1 MTPPAADT
9 DARLTL
15 RRLDQ
20 RYDLPHFESKRQ
32 WEARAR
38 ELRTHLLAVNGLL
51 PRPEAPPLRAQVFG
65 TAERGGYAVSKV
77 FFQSHPGLV
86 VTGNLFV
93 PRGKKGPFPAVL
105 NPHGHWQTGR
115 FADEESGTVL
125 GRGVSFARQ
134 GYVAFCYDMIGYND
148 SWQLPHRQESDRQR
162 LWGFSHMSL
171 QLYNS
176 IRAVDFL
183 QSLKEVDPERIGCT
197 GESGGGTQTYLLM
210 AVEDRIK
217 VAAPVVMVSARY
229 QGGCVCENAPSLR
242 VDTIN
247 PEVAALMAP
256 RPLLLVSCTGDW
268 TVEVPTY
275 EYPFIRG
282 IYDLYHA
289 TDRVASVQMDADH
302 NYNLDSRN
310 AVYPFFAKWL
320 LGDDDPERFVEQ
332 PYRLDSKD
340 TYLVFADRAHPA
352 WAPEGEKLLDK
363 LTRARRRQV
372 RSLLPESK
380 REVEPFREQLAPA
393 MAHLLMATAPAPR
406 EVKVIRREARRAGD
420 VRFEELVLSRPA
432 VGDRVFGWLVKPSG
446 RPAGVTL
453 IASPVG
459 KAGLLDPDTG
469 EMGTGM
475 SDFLKAGLAVL
486 AVDCWGQGEAATPP
500 ERDQQAAE
508 IHHYL
513 TYNRSDDA
521 NRIQD
526 ILTALGWLRT
536 QSSLGPVHLV
546 GMARAGLWALLAR
559 TQAPFVSC
567 TVADLM
573 RVSDDDSFLA
583 NARIPAIRNLGDLTT
598 AAALVAPGALCLHN
612 AGKAL
617 DIEAAA
623 QAYRAAGAAK
633 ALRVETARLLPRD
646 WARFV
651 TARRG

>member
-1 MTPPAADT
+1 MAPPVAER
-9 DARLTL
+9 DARLDL
-15 RRLDQ
+15 RHLDM
-20 RYDLPHFESKRQ
+20 RFELPHFDSKRQ
-32 WEARAR
+32 WEVRAR
-38 ELRTHLLAVNGLL
+38 ELRTHLLAVNGLR

-65 TAERGGYAVSKV
+65 TVERGDYAVSKV
-77 FFQSHPGLV
+77 FFQSYPGLV

-105 NPHGHWQTGR
+105 NPHGHWPVGR
-115 FADEESGTVL
+115 LADEESGTVL

-162 LWGFSHMSL
+162 LWGFGQMSL

-176 IRAVDFL
+176 LRAVDFL
-183 QSLKEVDPERIGCT
+183 QSLKEVDAERIGCT
-197 GESGGGTQTYLLM
+197 GESGGGTQTYMLM
-210 AVEDRIK
+210 AVDERIK
-217 VAAPVVMVSARY
+217 VAAPVVMVSARM

-242 VDTIN
+242 LDTTN
-247 PEVAALMAP
+247 PEIAALMAP

-275 EYPFIRG
+275 EYPFIRRV
-282 IYDLYHA
+282 YDLYGA
-289 TDRVASVQMDADH
+289 ADRVQSVQIDADH

-320 LGDDDPERFVEQ
+320 LGADDPERFVEQ
-332 PYRLDSKD
+332 PYTLDEKE

-363 LTRARRRQV
+363 LARARRRQV
-372 RSLLPESK
+372 RSLLPKTK
-380 REVEPFREQLAPA
+380 RDVEPFRAQFAPA
-393 MAHLLMATAPAPR
+393 MAHLLMATTPAPR
-406 EVKVIRREARRAGD
+406 EVKAVRRAARRAGD
-420 VRFEELVLSRPA
+420 VRFQEFVLSRPA
-432 VGDRVFGWLVKPSG
+432 AGDRVSAWLVKPSG
-446 RPAGVTL
+446 RPAGVVL
-453 IASPVG
+453 IASPVW
-459 KAGLLDPDTG
+459 KTGLLDPETG

-475 SDFLKAGLAVL
+475 SDFLKVGLAVL
-486 AVDCWGQGEAATPP
+486 AIDCWGQGEAAIPA
-500 ERDQQAAE
+500 ERDAQAAE

-536 QSSLGPVHLV
+536 QRSLGPVHLV

-559 TQAPFVSC
+559 TRAPFVSH

-573 RVSDDDSFLA
+573 RAGDDESFLA
-583 NARIPAIRNLGDLTT
+583 NAQIPAIRNVGDLTT
-598 AAALVAPGALCLHN
+598 AAALIAPGALCLHN

-617 DIEAAA
+617 DVEAVT
-623 QAYRAAGAAK
+623 QAYRAAGARK
-633 ALRVETARLLPRD
+633 ALRVEKTRLGPRD
-646 WARFV
+646 WAHSV
-651 TARRG
+651 TAKR

>member
-1 MTPPAADT
+1 MSSTPER
-9 DARLTL
+9 DARLNL
-15 RRLDQ
+15 RRVDQ
-20 RYDLPHFESKRQ
+20 RYDLPHFDSKRQ

-38 ELRTHLLAVNGLL
+38 ALRTHLLAVNGLL
-51 PRPEAPPLRAQVFG
+51 PRPDAPPLRAQVFG
-65 TAERGGYAVSKV
+65 TVERGDYAVSKV
-77 FFQSHPGLV
+77 LFQSHPGLV
-86 VTGNLFV
+86 VAGNLFV

-105 NPHGHWQTGR
+105 NPHGHWQAGR

-125 GRGVSFARQ
+125 GRGISFARQ

-148 SWQLPHRQESDRQR
+148 SWQLPHRQESDGQR

-176 IRAVDFL
+176 MRAVDFL

-210 AVEDRIK
+210 AVDERIK

-242 VDTIN
+242 LETTN
-247 PEVAALMAP
+247 PEIAALMAP

-275 EYPFIRG
+275 EYPFLRS
-282 IYDLYHA
+282 IYDLYRA
-289 TDRVASVQMDADH
+289 GDRVESVQFQADH

-320 LGDDDPERFVEQ
+320 LGADDPERFVEQ
-332 PYRLDSKD
+332 PYRLDDKQ
-340 TYLVFADRAHPA
+340 TYLVFADRERPA

-363 LTRARRRQV
+363 LARARRRQV
-372 RSLLPESK
+372 RSLLPKSK
-380 REVEPFREQLAPA
+380 REVEPFRAQFAPA
-393 MAHLLMATAPAPR
+393 MAHLLTAAAPGAR
-406 EVKVIRREARRAGD
+406 EVRVAQREARRAGN
-420 VRFEELVLSRPA
+420 VRFDELVLTRPA
-432 VGDRVFGWLVKPSG
+432 VGDRVSAWLVKPSG
-446 RPAGVTL
+446 RPSGVVL
-453 IASPVG
+453 VASPVG
-459 KAGLLDPDTG
+459 KAGLLDPETG

-486 AVDCWGQGEAATPP
+486 AIDCWGQGDAAILL
-500 ERDQQAAE
+500 ERDRQAAE
-508 IHHYL
+508 IHHSL

-526 ILTALGWLRT
+526 ILTALGWLQT
-536 QSSLGPVHLV
+536 QRALGPVSLV
-546 GMARAGLWALLAR
+546 GMSRAGLWALLAR
-559 TQAPFVSC
+559 TQAPFVSH

-573 RVSDDDSFLA
+573 RVADEQSFLD
-583 NARIPAIRNLGDLTT
+583 NAQIPAIRNLGDLTT
-598 AAALVAPGALCLHN
+598 AAALIAPGALCLHN

-617 DIEAAA
+617 ETEAVA
-623 QAYRAAGAAK
+623 QAYRAAGAPK
-633 ALRVETARLLPRD
+633 ALRVEKTRLGPRD

-651 TARRG
+651 TAKR